1 MTGPHA
7 VILGLVQ
14 GVTEF
19 LPISSSAHLIL
30 TSYLLG
36 WEDQGL
42 SFDIA
47 LHLGSMLAV
56 VVYLRKD
63 IGSMMRGLSL
73 RGSGDIESATQTS
86 LAQALLVGTVPVALA
101 GITMLGFVES
111 TGREPVLIA
120 TTSIV
125 FGIGL
130 LIADRKGTH
139 ERTLRTIGW
148 RDGLLIGLGQA
159 LALIPGTSRAGI
171 TMTVALALGYKRA
184 VAARFSFLLAIPV
197 SALVA
202 GKQLL
207 DARSGAGLAI
217 DPSLFLI
224 GFVVSGVSAY
234 LAIGFLIT
242 WVKRQDYSLFAAYRI
257 VLGFVILV
265 SVWR

>member
-1 MTGPHA
+1 MTAPHA
-7 VILGLVQ
+7 VVLGLVQ
-14 GVTEF
+14 GITEF

-30 TSYLLG
+30 TAYFLG

-63 IGSMMRGLSL
+63 IGSMTRGLAL
-73 RGSGDIESATQTS
+73 PGSGDSDSTTQTS
-86 LAQALLVGTVPVALA
+86 LTQALLIGTVPVALA
-101 GITMLGFVES
+101 GPLLLGWVAS

-120 TTSIV
+120 ATSIL
-125 FGIGL
+125 FGIAL
-130 LIADRKGTH
+130 LIADRKGSH
-139 ERTLRTIGW
+139 ERALRAIGW
-148 RDGLLIGLGQA
+148 RDGLWIGLGQA

-171 TMTVALALGYKRA
+171 TMTVALVLGYKREA
-184 VAARFSFLLAIPV
+184 AARFSLLLAIPV
-197 SALVA
+197 SVLVA

-207 DARSGAGLAI
+207 DALGGAGPVI
-217 DPSLFLI
+217 DPTVFVI

-234 LAIGFLIT
+234 LAISFLIT

-257 VLGFVILV
+257 ILGLVILV